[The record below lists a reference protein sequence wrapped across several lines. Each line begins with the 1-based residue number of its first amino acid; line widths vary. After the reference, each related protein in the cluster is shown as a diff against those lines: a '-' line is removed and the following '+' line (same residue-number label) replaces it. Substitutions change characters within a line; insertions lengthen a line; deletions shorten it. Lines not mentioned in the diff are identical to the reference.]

1 MTLCQIWWICF
12 GDMGYVYGPRAE
24 FFLSEKG
31 KRVKVKRVLLT
42 WSEVGLF
49 YPTDAAVNPKGLP
62 GNAKAY
68 VVDAVRRSKPVAIGD
83 TRAGRTEVPA
93 ATPYD
98 AAAARGI

>member
-1 MTLCQIWWICF
+1 MTLWQIWWICF

-49 YPTDAAVNPKGLP
+49 YPTDATVNPKGLP
-62 GNAKAY
+62 GKAKA
-68 VVDAVRRSKPVAIGD
+68 
-83 TRAGRTEVPA
+83 
-93 ATPYD
+93 
-98 AAAARGI
+98 

>member
-1 MTLCQIWWICF
+1 MTLWQIWWICF

-49 YPTDAAVNPKGLP
+49 YPTDAAVNLKGLP
-62 GNAKAY
+62 DNAKAY
-68 VVDAVRRSKPVAIGD
+68 VAAAIRRRKPAAFGYTRVRRTVA
-83 TRAGRTEVPA
+83 PA
-93 ATPYD
+93 ATPIY
-98 AAAARGI
+98 AVRGI